1 MNMLTA
7 ILAFF
12 QVIPAITGGLSKWT
26 EAYYNAKVQI
36 TKARVGGDERVARQ
50 LVTGVVAEGQTRVEF
65 LKAVGQSKFLMFLVG
80 GFAIPWMVYQAKV
93 VLYDNVIVPLF
104 FTCARPDAW
113 GQCYGYTAP
122 IGGTV
127 GEWAGVIIAGIFGT
141 GSVMAVGQMFFNR
154 RERS

>member
-1 MNMLTA
+1 MITA

-12 QVIPAITGGLSKWT
+12 QVIPAITGGITAWT
-26 EAYYNAKVQI
+26 NAYYDAKVQI
-36 TKARVGGDERVARQ
+36 TKARVGGDVNVAKQ
-50 LVTGVVAEGQTRVEF
+50 IVTGVVAEGQTRVEF
-65 LKAVGQSKFLMFLVG
+65 LKTVGQSKFLMFLVG
-80 GFAIPWMVYQAKV
+80 SFAGPWAVYQAKV
-93 VLYDNVIVPLF
+93 VLWDNIVYPIF

-113 GQCYGYTAP
+113 GQCYGYTPP